1 MEQYFYLKELTD
13 KTPVLQSWAFGRH
26 FLQNEH
32 SEPVS
37 ARKTVSELVAN
48 DKLQALHLELEFEFW
63 KICPTLCL
71 MAFPLLQDSPS
82 EISGAVTKCHS

>member
-13 KTPVLQSWAFGRH
+13 KTMALQSWAFGRH

-37 ARKTVSELVAN
+37 ARKTASELVAN
-48 DKLQALHLELEFEFW
+48 DKLQALHLELELKFW
-63 KICPTLCL
+63 KICPCTALTD
-71 MAFPLLQDSPS
+71 FSPF
-82 EISGAVTKCHS
+82 ED